1 MYGFGI
7 FFRVDESCVGRH
19 FYERRPW
26 ARNDESADSAENQ
39 AVAQAE
45 PAELKSDE
53 YNGSVEDLDIAESIE
68 YSKEASDQMLSSN
81 QNILAPIEGDMSN
94 SSDSGSDD
102 EFPDTMIEIEST
114 DKYNLSVLNESLIM
128 EAEDASHPG
137 SIESNSNSSRHLS
150 AKQRRDL
157 KKKGT
162 ITENSKDS
170 SFASSEIS
178 SKVDEP
184 LSSKKPLPRGKKGK
198 LKKMKEKYAEQDEED
213 RELIT
218 KFLGSAQG
226 PQPKGKKAKAQA
238 ARKVHLEELQKEREK
253 RKTEL
258 DRQKPPP
265 AVVKNENLEIQKI
278 LEEENILFADDDQTG
293 DLTYLDSLTGQ
304 PHQDDILLFAIPVC
318 APWNALQK
326 FKYKVKLT
334 PGSLKK
340 GKAAKSALSSF
351 IAVGSGPD
359 GRVKELELIKSIQE
373 NELIMQMLGKVK
385 ISGPTIERKGK
396 K

>member
-1 MYGFGI
+1 M
-7 FFRVDESCVGRH
+7 
-19 FYERRPW
+19 
-26 ARNDESADSAENQ
+26 
-39 AVAQAE
+39 
-45 PAELKSDE
+45 
-53 YNGSVEDLDIAESIE
+53 VEELDITKSMDLSQEGGDNFLPT
-68 YSKEASDQMLSSN
+68 DQNL
-81 QNILAPIEGDMSN
+81 LKPIEDRRKSSS
-94 SSDSGSDD
+94 SSDCGDED
-102 EFPDTMIEIEST
+102 EFPDTMIEINST
-114 DKYNLSVLNESLIM
+114 DKYNLSGINESLMI
-128 EAEDASHPG
+128 AVDDPTPIGIS
-137 SIESNSNSSRHLS
+137 ESKSTATRHLS

-157 KKKGT
+157 KKKGA
-162 ITENSKDS
+162 IMESSKDS
-170 SFASSEIS
+170 SLASSEKSFKVEES
-178 SKVDEP
+178 S
-184 LSSKKPLPRGKKGK
+184 SSNKPLPRGKIGK
-198 LKKMKEKYAEQDEED
+198 LKKLKKKYAEQDEED

-238 ARKVHLEELQKEREK
+238 ARKLQLEELQKEREK
-253 RKTEL
+253 RRTEVES
-258 DRQKPPP
+258 QNPPQI
-265 AVVKNENLEIQKI
+265 VNKNETREIQKI
-278 LEEENILFADDDQTG
+278 LEEENIVLADDDQTG

-304 PHQDDILLFAIPVC
+304 PHQDDVLLFAIPVC

-359 GRVKELELIKSIQE
+359 GREKELELIKSIQE

-385 ISGPTIERKGK
+385 ISGPTVEKKGK